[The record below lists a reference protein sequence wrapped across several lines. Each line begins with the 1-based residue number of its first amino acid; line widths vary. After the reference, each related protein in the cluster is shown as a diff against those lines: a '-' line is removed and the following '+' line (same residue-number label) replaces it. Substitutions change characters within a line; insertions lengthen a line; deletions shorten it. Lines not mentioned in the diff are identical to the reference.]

1 MDGPLWG
8 VDEAVDHV
16 FVYCERIRGLLGC
29 LREWC
34 DGFRS
39 SHFFISGPRC
49 KVKVKREVCLGLAKM
64 AIWRTR
70 RNNILGVDFKAM
82 VTGRITN

>member
-1 MDGPLWG
+1 MT
-8 VDEAVDHV
+8 
-16 FVYCERIRGLLGC
+16 
-29 LREWC
+29 
-34 DGFRS
+34 
-39 SHFFISGPRC
+39 FFISGPRC